1 MWFDQM
7 AIPADAK
14 NVPEALEFMNY
25 IMRPEV
31 AAKASNFV
39 FYANGN
45 KASQEFIDKE
55 ILDDPAIYP
64 SDEVL
69 KKLFVPTPYD
79 TKVQRVVTRAWTK
92 IVTGQ

>member
-1 MWFDQM
+1 
-7 AIPADAK
+7 
-14 NVPEALEFMNY
+14 
-25 IMRPEV
+25 
-31 AAKASNFV
+31 V

>member
-1 MWFDQM
+1 
-7 AIPADAK
+7 
-14 NVPEALEFMNY
+14 
-25 IMRPEV
+25 MRPEV

>member
-1 MWFDQM
+1 M

-14 NVPEALEFMNY
+14 HVPEALEFMNY
-25 IMRPEV
+25 MMRPEV
-31 AAKASNFV
+31 AAKASNYV

-55 ILDDPAIYP
+55 ILDDPEIYP
-64 SDEVL
+64 TEDVM

-79 TKVQRVVTRAWTK
+79 TKTQRVVTRAWTK

>member
-1 MWFDQM
+1 M

-14 NVPEALEFMNY
+14 HVPEALEFMNY

-31 AAKASNFV
+31 AAKASDYV

-45 KASQEFIDKE
+45 KASQEFINKD
-55 ILDDPAIYP
+55 ILNDPAIYP
-64 SDEVL
+64 TADVM

-79 TKVQRVVTRAWTK
+79 TKTQRVVTRAWTK